1 MAAAE
6 IQIVNPANLAK
17 IESDPGYK
25 EIIENSSTFNS
36 RLCAERRMRMPFI
49 DTQTGVAQSHCNLF
63 MSRKQRMP
71 GTREGQYLTMAS
83 TRWGWSGASD
93 LADITGEGENS
104 SGIPGEAMAAED
116 SRDGSQTA
124 TKDDP
129 KEWFYD
135 ELVMDEMETGE
146 DPDPESDE
154 DYFDDTYAN
163 RRKRRGGATPTGP
176 GSRGG
181 RTRNR
186 AGAHT
191 PPAPPAPTNEY
202 QDSYVTFLNNPGGAP
217 AAEAKPAGA
226 PRRPSPPPRPAS
238 ADTSSSDSALAP
250 HPAAPAAVP
259 AAPAAPAPAPARP
272 QLPPRPPCSDC
283 GRSGKRRAADAHRHN
298 IKLNGYVEII
308 NSMSYPADA
317 FDNFATQTRLLEFND
332 VYGGY
337 PVSPPS
343 SPRDLRYICLIDGD
357 SIVLS
362 VFHNVASIF
371 SWVTLVELDSYWLD
385 SIPKYLKCKYGSHP
399 TCLQFTKNMIV
410 TVRKYRWQCIE
421 CKCCSDQL
429 LFCDDCDRGYHMY
442 CLVPPLETPPEGSWS
457 CALCIQQFHT
467 K

>member
-272 QLPPRPPCSDC
+272 QLPPRPPSPDVPAVHQEHDSD
-283 GRSGKRRAADAHRHN
+283 GAQVPLAVHR
-298 IKLNGYVEII
+298 V
-308 NSMSYPADA
+308 
-317 FDNFATQTRLLEFND
+317 Q
-332 VYGGY
+332 
-337 PVSPPS
+337 
-343 SPRDLRYICLIDGD
+343 
-357 SIVLS
+357 
-362 VFHNVASIF
+362 
-371 SWVTLVELDSYWLD
+371 
-385 SIPKYLKCKYGSHP
+385 
-399 TCLQFTKNMIV
+399 
-410 TVRKYRWQCIE
+410 
-421 CKCCSDQL
+421 DQL